1 MLLKFS
7 VAPGN
12 ILFQRSGAL
21 RFFTAPEQYALSAL
35 RINMLFHRFGSIC
48 SFIAPEQYALSSR
61 FLNPA
66 ASFVSSV
73 EAAGLKGGSLR
84 FPEHIV
90 PSL

>member
-1 MLLKFS
+1 
-7 VAPGN
+7 
-12 ILFQRSGAL
+12 L
-21 RFFTAPEQYALSAL
+21 RFFTASEQ
-35 RINMLFHRFGSIC
+35 F
-48 SFIAPEQYALSSR
+48 ALSSR

>member
-1 MLLKFS
+1 
-7 VAPGN
+7 V
-12 ILFQRSGAL
+12 LFQ
-21 RFFTAPEQYALSAL
+21 
-35 RINMLFHRFGSIC
+35 RFGSIC
-48 SFIAPEQYALSSR
+48 SCNASDQYALSSR

-84 FPEHIV
+84 FAEHIV

>member
-21 RFFTAPEQYALSAL
+21 RFFTAPD
-35 RINMLFHRFGSIC
+35 
-48 SFIAPEQYALSSR
+48 QYALSSR

-66 ASFVSSV
+66 ASFVSSA

-84 FPEHIV
+84 FAEHIV